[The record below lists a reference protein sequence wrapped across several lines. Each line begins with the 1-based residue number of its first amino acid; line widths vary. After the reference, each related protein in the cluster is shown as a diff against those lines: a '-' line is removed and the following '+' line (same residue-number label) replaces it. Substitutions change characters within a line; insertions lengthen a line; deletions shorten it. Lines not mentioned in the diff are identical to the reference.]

1 MNMRKFRF
9 GLIVFATVIIVIQLS
24 ITDYSDLSWS
34 NNSSKYLGIIVMLG
48 IILSMILSILG
59 EKKKCK

>member
-1 MNMRKFRF
+1 MRKLRF
-9 GLIVFATVIIVIQLS
+9 GLIVFAITMIIIQLS

-48 IILSMILSILG
+48 IILSMILSGLD
-59 EKKKCK
+59 EKKKSK